1 MEKWLEDFPLMVL
14 ADDAEA
20 EEEVVDNTGYV
31 LVC

>member
-1 MEKWLEDFPLMVL
+1 MEKWLEDFPLVL